1 MGAKKK
7 FFLYENSRGGHFVR
21 LICRFVSGIKLT
33 LASSGSQCQ
42 KIWAFPSLYIP
53 KPALIYEPKV
63 TALTLDP
70 LGRGQGVNWVSA
82 LLCKPSLHGHR

>member
-63 TALTLDP
+63 TALTLD
-70 LGRGQGVNWVSA
+70 
-82 LLCKPSLHGHR
+82 LLVEVRE